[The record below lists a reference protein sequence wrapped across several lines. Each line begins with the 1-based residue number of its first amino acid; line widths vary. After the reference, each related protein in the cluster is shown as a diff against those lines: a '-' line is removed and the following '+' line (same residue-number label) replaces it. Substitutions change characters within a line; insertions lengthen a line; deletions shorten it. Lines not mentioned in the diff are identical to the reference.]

1 MHQIRPGFLHM
12 IARNRNRIE
21 LGHIG
26 RGIFD
31 NIRDNAHRRLGRINI
46 GVAHHKFF
54 ENIVL
59 NSARKHLAIMALLFT
74 CYDEIG
80 QNRDHRTVHRH
91 RDGYFIKRDS
101 FKKDFHILNA
111 VNRNAGFA
119 HIAYNARVI
128 AVIAAMRGQI
138 KRHGNALLPRSQGF
152 AIKCIGGF
160 RCGKSRILADCP
172 RASSIHRGLN
182 ASGKGFLPWQPL

>member
-21 LGHIG
+21 LGHVG

-31 NIRDNAHRRLGRINI
+31 NIRDNAHRRLGRVNI

-59 NSARKHLAIMALLFT
+59 NGARERFAIMALLFT
-74 CYDEIG
+74 CDDEIG
-80 QNRDHRTVHRH
+80 QNRDYCAVHRH
-91 RDGYFIKRDS
+91 RDGNFIKRDP
-101 FKKDFHILNA
+101 FEKDFHILNA
-111 VNRNAGFA
+111 VNRNARFA
-119 HIAYNARVI
+119 HIADNARVI

-138 KRHGNALLPRSQGF
+138 KRHGNPLLPRSQGF
-152 AIKCIGGF
+152 AIK
-160 RCGKSRILADCP
+160 RI
-172 RASSIHRGLN
+172 
-182 ASGKGFLPWQPL
+182 